1 MDLDCCM
8 QLIHKLFTSTVH
20 PGREDLGTCMRC
32 AASCL
37 HKGRLQH
44 LHLRTQHVL
53 PGCVHLLLLLLLW
66 RFWCWLAGILSQQG
80 PQRLQQIWAQAVTQQ
95 LYMLDIWQS
104 SLAVSNRLA
113 LTSQLQLPAAV
124 QAGAIGCWRK
134 SSSSPCC
141 RYLRE
146 SLVAALR
153 NPMETFQRRARFINY
168 GEHTKDHHSKLSCSP
183 VPVHS
188 GHVMQHSPGSQWPSS
203 A

>member
-113 LTSQLQLPAAV
+113 LTSQLQVPAVISQVATLHPAA
-124 QAGAIGCWRK
+124 C
-134 SSSSPCC
+134 SSPS
-141 RYLRE
+141 RGNWMLE
-146 SLVAALR
+146 KEQLQPLLQVLAGKPGGSAAQPHGDLS
-153 NPMETFQRRARFINY
+153 TQ
-168 GEHTKDHHSKLSCSP
+168 SK
-183 VPVHS
+183 VH
-188 GHVMQHSPGSQWPSS
+188 
-203 A
+203 